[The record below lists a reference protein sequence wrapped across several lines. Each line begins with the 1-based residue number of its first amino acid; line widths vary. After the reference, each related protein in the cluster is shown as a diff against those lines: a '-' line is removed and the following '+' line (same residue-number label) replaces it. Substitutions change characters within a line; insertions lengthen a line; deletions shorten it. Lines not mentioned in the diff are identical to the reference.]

1 MTNVKLTEEKQYEII
16 GLFEE
21 ILNELNTEQPPLAG
35 EGSLDVALSV
45 LQLSIAQSVLH
56 LQRTFVL
63 VEAIRGVLDSK
74 KQGFVKSGEKFHGPA
89 PIK

>member
-1 MTNVKLTEEKQYEII
+1 MTNIELTEEKQYEII

-63 VEAIRGVLDSK
+63 VEAIRGVLDSQ
-74 KQGFVKSGEKFHGPA
+74 KQGFVKSGEKFHGPT

>member
-1 MTNVKLTEEKQYEII
+1 MTNVELTEEKQYEII
-16 GLFEE
+16 GLFEK

-63 VEAIRGVLDSK
+63 VEAIRGVLDSQ
-74 KQGFVKSGEKFHGPA
+74 KQGFVKSGEKFHGPTL
-89 PIK
+89 IK

>member
-1 MTNVKLTEEKQYEII
+1 MTNVELTEEKQYEII
-16 GLFEE
+16 GLFEK

-63 VEAIRGVLDSK
+63 VEAIRGVLDSQ
-74 KQGFVKSGEKFHGPA
+74 KQGFIKSGEKFHGPA

>member
-16 GLFEE
+16 GLFEK

-63 VEAIRGVLDSK
+63 VEAIRGVLDSQT
-74 KQGFVKSGEKFHGPA
+74 QGFVKSGEKFHGPT

>member
-74 KQGFVKSGEKFHGPA
+74 KQGFVKSGEKFNGPA

>member
-1 MTNVKLTEEKQYEII
+1 MTNIELTEEKQYEII
-16 GLFEE
+16 GLFEK

-63 VEAIRGVLDSK
+63 VEAIRGVLDSQ
-74 KQGFVKSGEKFHGPA
+74 KQGFVKSGEKFHGPT

>member
-1 MTNVKLTEEKQYEII
+1 MTNVELTEEKQYEII
-16 GLFEE
+16 GLFEK

-63 VEAIRGVLDSK
+63 VEAIRGVLDSQ
-74 KQGFVKSGEKFHGPA
+74 KQVFVKSGEKFHGPT

>member
-1 MTNVKLTEEKQYEII
+1 MTNIELTEEKQYEII

-21 ILNELNTEQPPLAG
+21 ILNELNTEQPTLAG

-63 VEAIRGVLDSK
+63 VEAIKGVLDSQ
-74 KQGFVKSGEKFHGPA
+74 KQGFVKSGEKFHGPT

>member
-21 ILNELNTEQPPLAG
+21 ILNELNTEQPTLAG

-63 VEAIRGVLDSK
+63 VEAIRGVLDSQ
-74 KQGFVKSGEKFHGPA
+74 KQGFVKSGEKFHGPT

>member
-1 MTNVKLTEEKQYEII
+1 MTNVELTEEKQYEII

-63 VEAIRGVLDSK
+63 VEAIRGVLDSQ
-74 KQGFVKSGEKFHGPA
+74 KQGFVKSGETFHGPA
-89 PIK
+89 PVK

>member
-1 MTNVKLTEEKQYEII
+1 MTNVELTEEKQYEII

-63 VEAIRGVLDSK
+63 AEAIRGVLDSQ
-74 KQGFVKSGEKFHGPA
+74 KQGFVKSGEKFHGPT

>member
-1 MTNVKLTEEKQYEII
+1 MTNVELTEEKQYEII

-63 VEAIRGVLDSK
+63 VEAIRGVLDSQ
-74 KQGFVKSGEKFHGPA
+74 KQGFVKSGEKFHGPT

>member
-1 MTNVKLTEEKQYEII
+1 MTNVELTEEAQSNII
-16 GLFEE
+16 SLLEG
-21 ILNELNTEQPPLAG
+21 ILNELNDELPPLAG

-45 LQLSIAQSVLH
+45 LQLSIAQSILH

-63 VEAIRGVLDSK
+63 VEAIRGILDSQK
-74 KQGFVKSGEKFHGPA
+74 HGFVKSGEKFNGPT

>member
-63 VEAIRGVLDSK
+63 VEAIRGVLDSQ
-74 KQGFVKSGEKFHGPA
+74 KQGFVKSGEKFHGPT

>member
-74 KQGFVKSGEKFHGPA
+74 KQGFVKSGEKFHGPT

>member
-1 MTNVKLTEEKQYEII
+1 MTNVELTEEKQYEII
-16 GLFEE
+16 GLFEK

-63 VEAIRGVLDSK
+63 VEAIRGILDSQK
-74 KQGFVKSGEKFHGPA
+74 HGFVKSGEKFHGPT

>member
-1 MTNVKLTEEKQYEII
+1 MTNVELTEEKQYEII
-16 GLFEE
+16 GLFEK

-63 VEAIRGVLDSK
+63 VEAIRGVLDSQ

>member
-1 MTNVKLTEEKQYEII
+1 MTNIELTEEKQYEII

-21 ILNELNTEQPPLAG
+21 ILNELNTEQPTLAG

-63 VEAIRGVLDSK
+63 VEAIRGILDSQ
-74 KQGFVKSGEKFHGPA
+74 KQGFIKSGEKFHGPT

>member
-1 MTNVKLTEEKQYEII
+1 MTNVELTEEKQYEII
-16 GLFEE
+16 GLFEK

>member
-63 VEAIRGVLDSK
+63 VEAIRGVLDSQ

>member
-1 MTNVKLTEEKQYEII
+1 MTNIELTEEKQYEII

-21 ILNELNTEQPPLAG
+21 ILNELNTEQPTLAG

-45 LQLSIAQSVLH
+45 LQLSIAQSILH

-63 VEAIRGVLDSK
+63 VEAIRGILDSQ
-74 KQGFVKSGEKFHGPA
+74 KQGFIKSGEKFHGPT